1 MDTDTGCRASG
12 KIGADMNTLTVAY
25 VTCRRNPRIKW
36 WLDSL
41 FLQWDKKTP
50 LRLIVVDFHVLTHQE
65 YASMAKP
72 FTDLG
77 VPFIHTAPMPTV
89 WQGPHRLTQRD
100 YWAAANQR
108 NTALCYADDGYI
120 AFCDDLSVLMPGWLD
135 SVLAAQ
141 RDGYIACGAYKKV
154 RELRVVD
161 GVPEH
166 YVELAAG
173 IDHRIALVKGDE
185 PVKCQGGWFY
195 GYSASPVEALLSING
210 YDTRADSIGGED
222 YLAGWMLQ
230 HRGYPLK
237 YCKRMMALESEE
249 AHGEEPSMLRL
260 DKGTSPLDS
269 SHALLHEAELGSTKV
284 APNLHFP
291 PGGIRVLRESIR
303 AGQPFPI
310 PPGPTAHWFDNQPL
324 SEM

>member
-1 MDTDTGCRASG
+1 M
-12 KIGADMNTLTVAY
+12 TLNCAY
-25 VTCRRNPRIKW
+25 VTCRRNPRIQW

-41 FLQWDKKTP
+41 YNQWDGDTE
-50 LRLIVVDFHVLTHQE
+50 LRLIVVDFHRDTHME
-65 YASMAKP
+65 YAVMAKR
-72 FTDLG
+72 FTELG
-77 VPFIHTAPMPTV
+77 VKFIHVPPAPTV

-108 NTALCYADDGYI
+108 NTAICYADDGYI

-135 SVLAAQ
+135 AVLAAQ

-161 GVPEH
+161 GVSEH
-166 YVELAAG
+166 YVEFPAG
-173 IDHRIALVKGDE
+173 IDHRLNLIPIDTHPCL
-185 PVKCQGGWFY
+185 GGWFY
-195 GYSASPVEALLSING
+195 GYSASPVEALLEING

-230 HRGYPLK
+230 HRGHRLK
-237 YCKRMMALESEE
+237 YCKPMMALESEE

-260 DKGTSPLDS
+260 DKGESPLDS
-269 SHALLHEAELGSTKV
+269 SHALLHEVESGQTKV
-284 APNLHFP
+284 APNTHFP
-291 PGGIRVLRESIR
+291 PGGIRAVRELVRS
-303 AGQPFPI
+303 GKPFPI
-310 PPGPTAHWFDNQPL
+310 PSGPTHHFFDNQPL

>member
-1 MDTDTGCRASG
+1 MTNIC
-12 KIGADMNTLTVAY
+12 Y
-25 VTCRRNPRIKW
+25 VTCRRNPRIQW

-50 LRLIVVDFHVLTHQE
+50 LKLIVVDFHRDTHME
-65 YASMAKP
+65 YAVMAKP

-77 VPFIHTAPMPTV
+77 AKFVHVNPKPTV
-89 WQGPHRLTQRD
+89 WQGPNRLTKRD

-135 SVLAAQ
+135 AVLAAQ

-154 RELRVVD
+154 RELRVEH
-161 GVPEH
+161 GVPD
-166 YVELAAG
+166 YVEFPAG

-185 PVKCQGGWFY
+185 PVPCAGGWFY

-210 YDTRADSIGGED
+210 YPESADSIGGED

-230 HRGYPLK
+230 HQGRELK
-237 YCKRMMALESEE
+237 YCKRMLALESEE

-269 SHALLHEAELGSTKV
+269 SHALLRQAESGNIAAS
-284 APNLHFP
+284 PNLHFP
-291 PGGIRVLRESIR
+291 PGGIRALRDLVRS
-303 AGQPFPI
+303 GKPFPI
-310 PPGPTAHWFDNQPL
+310 PSGPTHHFFDNQPL
-324 SEM
+324 SSM